1 MPVKILKTL
10 VSEDMA
16 YKILKQLIPAP
27 TGSDP
32 SWAQR
37 NVWVEKLSS
46 DDTAHYYSTVV
57 EALKKRD
64 ELTASDT
71 TGRLYRV
78 VES

>member
-1 MPVKILKTL
+1 MP
-10 VSEDMA
+10 
-16 YKILKQLIPAP
+16 YKVLKQLIPAP
-27 TGSDP
+27 SGSDP

-46 DDTAHYYSTVV
+46 DDTVDEYVLENDAI
-57 EALKKRD
+57 KKRD
-64 ELTASDT
+64 ELTEADT

>member
-1 MPVKILKTL
+1 
-10 VSEDMA
+10 MA
-16 YKILKQLIPAP
+16 FKVLKQLIPAP

-37 NVWVEKLSS
+37 NVWVEKLTP
-46 DDTAHYYSTVV
+46 DDTVYEYSL
-57 EALKKRD
+57 ENDAIKKRD

-78 VES
+78 IES

>member
-1 MPVKILKTL
+1 
-10 VSEDMA
+10 MA
-16 YKILKQLIPAP
+16 FKVLKQLIPAP

-46 DDTAHYYSTVV
+46 DDTVDEYVLENDSI
-57 EALKKRD
+57 KKRD

-71 TGRLYRV
+71 TGRLYRII
-78 VES
+78 ES

>member
-1 MPVKILKTL
+1 
-10 VSEDMA
+10 MA
-16 YKILKQLIPAP
+16 FKVLKQLIPAP

-46 DDTAHYYSTVV
+46 DDTVDEYLLENDAI
-57 EALKKRD
+57 KKRD

-78 VES
+78 IES

>member
-1 MPVKILKTL
+1 MDFKV
-10 VSEDMA
+10 
-16 YKILKQLIPAP
+16 LKQLIPAP

-46 DDTAHYYSTVV
+46 DDTVDEYVLENDAI
-57 EALKKRD
+57 KKRD

>member
-1 MPVKILKTL
+1 
-10 VSEDMA
+10 MA
-16 YKILKQLIPAP
+16 FKVLKQLIPAP

-32 SWAQR
+32 SWAQI
-37 NVWVEKLSS
+37 NVWVEKLTP
-46 DDTAHYYSTVV
+46 DDTVDEYSL
-57 EALKKRD
+57 ENDAIKKRD